1 MVDCEF
7 FIYAIEYKGDDVDQN
22 DVSGDKNCRNHGLA
36 TFMNEKTP
44 LLAGSVEHNGVEPMT
59 SCMPCKRSSQLS

>member
-22 DVSGDKNCRNHGLA
+22 DVSGDKNCRNHGLCDVY
-36 TFMNEKTP
+36 E
-44 LLAGSVEHNGVEPMT
+44 
-59 SCMPCKRSSQLS
+59 